1 MTDENKPDAIDD
13 GDDLLSDFND
23 LFPEESDDDALLN
36 ELDADDD
43 DLDSLLD
50 GLNSPTEV
58 AEEPAEESPA
68 QESVDEL
75 DDLDALLDDLDSS
88 INLDSESEEETAEPA
103 ESADAPDDLDALLD
117 DMEGHV
123 DEIISDETPAPESE
137 DDIDSMLDDLVADS
151 EPSPERELDIDENEL
166 DLSVDIDEPEEIAA
180 APAEEEP
187 VESMLDDLISDDEEP
202 FAEEEPELV
211 VAAEPASV
219 AEIEAEE
226 EPAAIPDEPR
236 AEVPEPAIA
245 ASESPK
251 SSSMVGT
258 ILVSLFIII
267 ALGAGGGGVWLAL
280 EAQKAAQINN
290 SKITKLQKE
299 NSQLRM
305 ASESTYNP
313 IVDQNSSS
321 IRDLDLR
328 INELSRMVD
337 GPLSHMDANANE
349 EVIGKLEERL
359 QQLEQRIAELKVE
372 MEKRPTVVATATA
385 PPLVT
390 KVAETAKKPAQG
402 WALNLLS
409 LSSREGANS
418 EVNRLQKAGVNA
430 SRDPFTTKDGKIW
443 YRVRVTGF
451 GTYDEAKAYA
461 KTMPKLKGISD
472 TWVTKE

>member
-1 MTDENKPDAIDD
+1 MTEENKPDAIDD

-23 LFPEESDDDALLN
+23 LFPEESGDDALLN

-50 GLNSPTEV
+50 GLNSPTEDADES
-58 AEEPAEESPA
+58 AE
-68 QESVDEL
+68 ESVDEL
-75 DDLDALLDDLDSS
+75 DDLDSLLDDLDSS
-88 INLDSESEEETAEPA
+88 INLGSESEEKTEEPA
-103 ESADAPDDLDALLD
+103 EGTDTSDDLDTLLD

-123 DEIISDETPAPESE
+123 DEIISDETPTPENE
-137 DDIDSMLDDLVADS
+137 DDIDSMLDDLVADT
-151 EPSPERELDIDENEL
+151 EPAPERELDIDENEL
-166 DLSVDIDEPEEIAA
+166 DLAVGINEPEEITA

-202 FAEEEPELV
+202 FAEEEPEPV
-211 VAAEPASV
+211 VAAEPAAPV
-219 AEIEAEE
+219 AKIEPEE

-236 AEVPEPAIA
+236 AEVPEPAMA

-251 SSSMVGT
+251 STSMVST
-258 ILVSLFIII
+258 ILVSLFTII

-337 GPLSHMDANANE
+337 GPLSHMDANTNE

-359 QQLEQRIAELKVE
+359 QQLEQR
-372 MEKRPTVVATATA
+372 VA
-385 PPLVT
+385 
-390 KVAETAKKPAQG
+390 
-402 WALNLLS
+402 
-409 LSSREGANS
+409 
-418 EVNRLQKAGVNA
+418 
-430 SRDPFTTKDGKIW
+430 
-443 YRVRVTGF
+443 
-451 GTYDEAKAYA
+451 
-461 KTMPKLKGISD
+461 
-472 TWVTKE
+472 